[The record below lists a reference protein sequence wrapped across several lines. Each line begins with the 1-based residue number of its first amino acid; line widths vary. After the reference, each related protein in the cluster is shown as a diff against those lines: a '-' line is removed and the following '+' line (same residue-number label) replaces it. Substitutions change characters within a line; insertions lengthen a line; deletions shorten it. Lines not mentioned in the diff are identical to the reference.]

1 MVEQSVRRPDAYGSD
16 VTRRRVIAMGLVAV
30 ALSLGAAACGDDDD
44 STAGDTT
51 TEQTT
56 TLEETTTEE
65 TTTEE
70 TTTEGTT
77 TDDDGEASGALEGET
92 GPGFEIKLRQD
103 GEDVQT
109 LSPGTYTI
117 SVEDES
123 EMHNFHL
130 IGPGVDE
137 EITDVPFEGERSV
150 TVTLQAGTYTFQC
163 DPHASSGMKGTFT
176 VS

>member
-1 MVEQSVRRPDAYGSD
+1 VSRRNA
-16 VTRRRVIAMGLVAV
+16 IAIGLVAV
-30 ALSLGAAACGDDDD
+30 ALSLGVAACGDDDD
-44 STAGDTT
+44 STAGGDTT

-56 TLEETTTEE
+56 TEEA
-65 TTTEE
+65 TTEE

-77 TDDDGEASGALEGET
+77 TDDDGGGEAAALEGET

-117 SVEDES
+117 SVEDQS
-123 EMHNFHL
+123 DMHNFHL

-137 EITDVPFEGERSV
+137 EITDVPFEGERSA

-163 DPHASSGMKGTFT
+163 DPHASGGMKGTFT

>member
-1 MVEQSVRRPDAYGSD
+1 
-16 VTRRRVIAMGLVAV
+16 MGLVAV
-30 ALSLGAAACGDDDD
+30 ALSLGVAACGGDDD
-44 STAGDTT
+44 STAGDDTT

-56 TLEETTTEE
+56 TEA
-65 TTTEE
+65 TTEE
-70 TTTEGTT
+70 TTTEG
-77 TDDDGEASGALEGET
+77 GASSALEGET

-103 GEDVQT
+103 GEDVQS

-117 SVEDES
+117 SVEDQS
-123 EMHNFHL
+123 DMHNFHL

-137 EITDVPFEGERSV
+137 EITEVPFEGEKSV

-163 DPHASSGMKGTFT
+163 DPHASSGMKGNFT